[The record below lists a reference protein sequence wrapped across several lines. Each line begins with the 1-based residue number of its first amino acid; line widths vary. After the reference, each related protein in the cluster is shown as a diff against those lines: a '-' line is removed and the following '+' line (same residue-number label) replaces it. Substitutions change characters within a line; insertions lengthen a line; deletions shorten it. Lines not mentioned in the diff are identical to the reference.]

1 MKGYYYMTFRC
12 RLCGK
17 TFTNGGT
24 GDEETARRAMTNA
37 TLAASGIEPLTKLE
51 NQPLMHEMHCCED
64 GSFGIADFLGMK
76 WAEDD
81 EIVADYLI
89 GSSPCQD
96 LPHKARWGDKK

>member
-1 MKGYYYMTFRC
+1 MKGYYMTFRC

-24 GDEETARRAMTNA
+24 GDKETAWTTTANA
-37 TLAASGIEPLTKLE
+37 TFAASGIGPLKELE
-51 NQPLMHEMHCCED
+51 NQPLVHETHCCED
-64 GSFGIADFLGMK
+64 GSFGVADFLGMK
-76 WAEDD
+76 WAEDG

-96 LPHKARWGDKK
+96 LPHKARWGDKN

>member
-1 MKGYYYMTFRC
+1 MKGYYMMFRC

-24 GDEETARRAMTNA
+24 GDKEAVWTATANAMF
-37 TLAASGIEPLTKLE
+37 AASGIGSLKKLE
-51 NQPLMHEMHCCED
+51 NQPLVYETHCCED

-76 WAEDD
+76 WEEND

-96 LPHKARWGDKK
+96 LPYKARRGDKK

>member
-1 MKGYYYMTFRC
+1 MKGYYMMFRC

-17 TFTNGGT
+17 NFTSGGT
-24 GDEETARRAMTNA
+24 GDKETAWIATANAMF
-37 TLAASGIEPLTKLE
+37 AASGIGPVKELE
-51 NQPLMHEMHCCED
+51 IQPLVHKTHCCED

-76 WAEDD
+76 WAENG

-96 LPHKARWGDKK
+96 LPYKARRGDKK

>member
-1 MKGYYYMTFRC
+1 MKGYYMMFRC

-24 GDEETARRAMTNA
+24 GDKETAWTTTANVA
-37 TLAASGIEPLTKLE
+37 FAASGIGPLKKLE
-51 NQPLMHEMHCCED
+51 NQPLVQETHCCED

-76 WAEDD
+76 WAENG

-96 LPHKARWGDKK
+96 LPCKARRGDKK

>member
-1 MKGYYYMTFRC
+1 MKWYYMTFRC

-24 GDEETARRAMTNA
+24 SDKETAWTATANA
-37 TLAASGIEPLTKLE
+37 AFFRQWNWAVEELE
-51 NQPLMHEMHCCED
+51 NQPLVHETHCCED
-64 GSFGIADFLGMK
+64 GSFGVADFLGMK
-76 WAEDD
+76 WAEDG